1 MAMEKENGKFRGAS
15 IPAYSNYYIVLI
27 SGQEVP
33 SVAPF
38 TVVTLGSQR
47 FETRV
52 VEKTHPVWNQVHNMY
67 EGTGEGGQIF
77 ELILFIV

>member
-27 SGQEVP
+27 SGLEVP

-52 VEKTHPVWNQVHNMY
+52 VEKTHPVWHQEHNMY
-67 EGTGEGGQIF
+67 EGTGREGKF
-77 ELILFIV
+77 LNLFYI